1 MKQQHLS
8 EALGLTDDQ
17 QAKIKPTL
25 EQESGEAGTIL
36 WDPVLS
42 RKDKLKRYEKLVAA
56 SDAKIKPIL
65 STTQVDRL
73 LELRKQQKAE
83 LRKLIAEQNA
93 GKQN

>member
-42 RKDKLKRYEKLVAA
+42 RKDKLKRYEKLVVA